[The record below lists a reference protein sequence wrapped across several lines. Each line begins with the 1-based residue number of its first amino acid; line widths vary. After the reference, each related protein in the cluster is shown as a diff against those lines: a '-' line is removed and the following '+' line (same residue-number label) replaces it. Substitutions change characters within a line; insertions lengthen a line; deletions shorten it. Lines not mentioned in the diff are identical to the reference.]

1 MTRRVMVQQLFKR
14 RHKVEDS
21 APLVVT
27 DDIRLNRFADQFNLY
42 VNGLRDGQ
50 INYGAWKQMW
60 LEIESLKR
68 G

>member
-1 MTRRVMVQQLFKR
+1 MVQQLFKR
-14 RHKVEDS
+14 RRQAEDQM
-21 APLVVT
+21 PMVVT

-50 INYGAWKQMW
+50 INYAAWKQMW